1 MVFEVG
7 NSYKICDSH
16 SDYYD
21 DAEII
26 GIDDNFIKFNYKS
39 DGIKRIKILNKNEI
53 KSATILRNEN
63 GHTIWYWG
71 LFEGEFFNSP
81 RYGIKKANL
90 SDDEIE
96 MNVADGVT
104 IFSKKEDA
112 KKYLFNKI
120 LLKEAKSEY
129 YVFEDDNCALYESH
143 CFWNGALAKEFD
155 EFKKTRTN

>member
-1 MVFEVG
+1 MVFELG
-7 NSYKICDSH
+7 KSYTICDSH
-16 SDYYD
+16 NGYYD

-26 GIDDNFIKFNYKS
+26 SIDDNFIKFKYKS
-39 DGIKRIKILNKNEI
+39 NGLKKFKILNKKEI
-53 KSATILRNEN
+53 RSATILRNGN
-63 GHTIWYWG
+63 SNTIWYWG
-71 LFEGEFFNSP
+71 AFEGEFFKGQ

-120 LLKEAKSEY
+120 LLKEVKSEY
-129 YVFEDDNCALYESH
+129 YVFEDDNCALYESR
-143 CFWNGALAKEFD
+143 CFWDGALAKEFD

>member
-7 NSYKICDSH
+7 KSYKICDSH
-16 SDYYD
+16 SEYYD
-21 DAEII
+21 DAEITN
-26 GIDDNFIKFNYKS
+26 IDDNFIKFNYKS

-71 LFEGEFFNSP
+71 LFEGEFFNTP
-81 RYGIKKANL
+81 RYGIKKASL

-120 LLKEAKSEY
+120 LLKEVKSEY
-129 YVFEDDNCALYESH
+129 YVFENDNCALYESS